1 MRHDLLK
8 YLSFQAKHEKPGY
21 TYELSTERIENIEG
35 RLHQFMREQMPFL
48 QFGYSIRDLADD
60 LDIPSYQ
67 LSAYLNREIGLNFND
82 YLNQFRVRYCE
93 ELMQKGLIGQLN
105 LKGLALKCGFSNRNT
120 LTTAFKKF
128 TGFTPSVYTR
138 HILSFRRSTSLTG
151 GLRPASE

>member
-1 MRHDLLK
+1 MRHDLLQ
-8 YLSFQAKHEKPGY
+8 YLSFQVKNERPGY
-21 TYELSTERIENIEG
+21 TYELSSARIENIEG
-35 RLHQFMREQMPFL
+35 RLHRFMREQKPFL
-48 QFGYSIRDLADD
+48 RFGYSIRDLADD
-60 LDIPSYQ
+60 IDIPSYQ

-93 ELMQKGLIGQLN
+93 ELMQGGLVGQLN

-138 HILSFRRSTSLTG
+138 NILTFRRPMGLA